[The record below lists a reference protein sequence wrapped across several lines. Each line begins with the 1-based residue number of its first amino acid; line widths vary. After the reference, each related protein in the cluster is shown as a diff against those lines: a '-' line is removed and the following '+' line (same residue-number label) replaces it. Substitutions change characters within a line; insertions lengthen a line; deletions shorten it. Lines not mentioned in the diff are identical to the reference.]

1 MLYYKRQ
8 FRSCIEMLFSYTN
21 CSLWEVLFPGKSEV
35 RSIFSI
41 SFYQH
46 IIILYSGKY
55 CFFILFRHIVNALEH
70 DCKSSRKTKH
80 SSVVVVEIVFILPR
94 TVIPPV
100 FPSTKH
106 KNKTKAMRWH
116 ITNGELYE
124 I

>member
-1 MLYYKRQ
+1 
-8 FRSCIEMLFSYTN
+8 MLFSLTN
-21 CSLWEVLFPGKSEV
+21 YSLREVFFPEKSEV
-35 RSIFSI
+35 RSIFFTFLFFY
-41 SFYQH
+41 FYQD
-46 IIILYSGKY
+46 IIILYSKKY

-70 DCKSSRKTKH
+70 DWKSSRKTKH
-80 SSVVVVEIVFILPR
+80 SLVVVVEIVFILPR
-94 TVIPPV
+94 TVMPPV